1 MKIQTYSS
9 TIRRKEMDAVLTCM
23 VEEKTGPGEMN
34 LRLVELIQKTFDV
47 SGAVALRSPALALK
61 YALHALGFDDRVGV
75 MISALAP
82 DWQYS
87 AVCDAGCDP
96 IVLDV
101 APDELFPSA
110 EIIKEGVGKGGRV
123 YLLHETCGFL
133 PDMQPV
139 LEAGVPVI
147 EDISQSAGAF
157 LEMEDME
164 RKAGSFGV
172 FTILGMEQDDLL
184 TAGGGAVLFAA
195 KDRNWSALKSISNA
209 IPSTDRLPDINA
221 ALGYVQLKELARNE
235 EKRRELRE
243 LYTRSLLQSRHKLL
257 TQKGTGQCAVY
268 SFPVMLS
275 SGLKDVR
282 QYALK
287 KEIEIAPAFEKS
299 IIAMRSGEDCED
311 ENVNSCRNAASMLLR
326 CVNFPLYPR
335 LGQKQVEKITK
346 VLATMP

>member
-34 LRLVELIQKTFDV
+34 LRLVELVQKTFDV

-61 YALHALGFDDRVGV
+61 YALRSLGFDDCVGV

-87 AVCDAGCDP
+87 AVCDAGCNP
-96 IVLDV
+96 VVLDV
-101 APDELFPSA
+101 AQDELFPTA
-110 EIIKEGVGKGGRV
+110 DDVREGMKNGGRV
-123 YLLHETCGFL
+123 LLLHETCGFL
-133 PDMQPV
+133 PDMQAYGEV
-139 LEAGVPVI
+139 GVPII

-157 LEMEDME
+157 IINDDIE
-164 RKAGSFGV
+164 RKAGTFGV
-172 FTILGMEQDDLL
+172 YTILGLEQDDLL
-184 TAGGGAVLFAA
+184 TAGGGAVLFAS
-195 KDRNWSALKSISNA
+195 KERNWSALKSVANA

-221 ALGYVQLKELARNE
+221 ALGFIQLKELGRNE

-243 LYTRSLLQSRHKLL
+243 MYTRSLLRSRHKLL
-257 TQKGTGQCAVY
+257 TQKGEGQCAVY
-268 SFPVMLS
+268 SFPVLLT

-299 IIAMRSGEDCED
+299 VIGVRGGEECED
-311 ENVNSCRNAASMLLR
+311 EHIRNCRNAASILLR

-346 VLATMP
+346 VLTTMP

>member
-61 YALHALGFDDRVGV
+61 YALHALGFDDCVGV

-87 AVCDAGCDP
+87 AVCDAGCAP

-110 EIIKEGVGKGGRV
+110 DAIKEGTVKGGRV
-123 YLLHETCGFL
+123 LLLHETCGFL
-133 PDMQPV
+133 PDMQAI
-139 LEAGVPVI
+139 LETGVPVI

-157 LEMEDME
+157 LEADDMQ
-164 RKAGSFGV
+164 RTAGSFGV
-172 FTILGMEQDDLL
+172 FTILGLEQDDLL

-195 KDRNWSALKSISNA
+195 KDRNWSALKSISNS

-221 ALGYVQLKELARNE
+221 ALGFIQLKELGRNE

-257 TQKGTGQCAVY
+257 TQKGEGQCAVY
-268 SFPVMLS
+268 SFPVLLT
-275 SGLKDVR
+275 SGLKDVK

-287 KEIEIAPAFEKS
+287 KEIEIAPVFEQS
-299 IIAMRSGEDCED
+299 VIAIRGGEECED
-311 ENVNSCRNAASMLLR
+311 ENIRQCKNAASMLLR

-335 LGQKQVEKITK
+335 LGQKQIEKITK

>member
-34 LRLVELIQKTFDV
+34 LRLVELIQKTFEV

-61 YALHALGFDDRVGV
+61 YALHALGFDDRIGV

-101 APDELFPSA
+101 APDELFPTSDT
-110 EIIKEGVGKGGRV
+110 IKDGMVKGGRV
-123 YLLHETCGFL
+123 LLLHETCGFM
-133 PDMQPV
+133 PDMLSI
-139 LEAGVPVI
+139 LETGVSVI

-157 LEMEDME
+157 LTLEDTE
-164 RKAGSFGV
+164 KKAGSFGV
-172 FTILGMEQDDLL
+172 FTILGLEQDDLL

-195 KDRNWSALKSISNA
+195 KDRNWSALKSILSG

-221 ALGYVQLKELARNE
+221 ALGFIQLKELTRNE

-257 TQKGTGQCAVY
+257 TQKGEGQCAVY
-268 SFPVMLS
+268 SFPVLLS
-275 SGLKDVR
+275 SGLKDVS
-282 QYALK
+282 QYAQK
-287 KEIEIAPAFEKS
+287 KEIEIAPVFAQS
-299 IIAMRSGEDCED
+299 VIAIRGGEDCED
-311 ENVNSCRNAASMLLR
+311 ENIRNCRNAASMALR